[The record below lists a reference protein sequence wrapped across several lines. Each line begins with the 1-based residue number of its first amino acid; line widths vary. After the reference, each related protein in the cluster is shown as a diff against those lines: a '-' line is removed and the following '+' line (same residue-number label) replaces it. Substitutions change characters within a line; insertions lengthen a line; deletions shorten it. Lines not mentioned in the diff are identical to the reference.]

1 MLTGHALVVAL
12 LENTKLVT
20 LLLAKNAIAYDHMK

>member
-1 MLTGHALVVAL
+1 

-20 LLLAKNAIAYDHMK
+20 WRRPRSCS